1 MHHPLATDDPSTPPA
16 RDLRSPRTA
25 ADARD
30 FARSFA
36 GLLHPAPAAR
46 TTQNLL
52 LLVSELVTNALRHA
66 GAVTALRLTAD
77 RDTIRICVED
87 ASPAHPRERS
97 PDLTGRDGGFGWPL
111 VCALA
116 REVTVGPR
124 PGGGKIVQAVL
135 AR

>member
-1 MHHPLATDDPSTPPA
+1 MHQPLATDDLSSQPA
-16 RDLRSPRTA
+16 QGVCRPKTA

-36 GLLHPAPAAR
+36 DLLHPAPAAD

-77 RDTIRICVED
+77 HDSIRVLVAD
-87 ASPAHPRERS
+87 PSPARPEGRS
-97 PDLTGRDGGFGWPL
+97 PDLTGRGGGFGWPM
-111 VCALA
+111 VRTLA
-116 REVTVGPR
+116 RDVTVR
-124 PGGGKIVQAVL
+124 PCPGGKIVQAAL
-135 AR
+135 SR

>member
-1 MHHPLATDDPSTPPA
+1 MHQPLATDDPSSQPA
-16 RDLRSPRTA
+16 QGVCRPGTA

-36 GLLHPAPAAR
+36 DLLHPAPTAR

-77 RDTIRICVED
+77 HESIRVLVED
-87 ASPAHPRERS
+87 PSPTWPEGRS
-97 PDLTGRDGGFGWPL
+97 PDLTGREGGFGWPM

-116 REVTVGPR
+116 REVTLRPR
-124 PGGGKIVQAVL
+124 PGGGKIVQAAL
-135 AR
+135 SR

>member
-16 RDLRSPRTA
+16 RDLCSPGTA

-36 GLLHPAPAAR
+36 DLLHPPPTAR

-66 GAVTALRLTAD
+66 GTVTALRLAAD
-77 RDTIRICVED
+77 HDSIRICVED
-87 ASPAHPRERS
+87 ASPARPTERS

-116 REVTVGPR
+116 REVTIRPR
-124 PGGGKIVQAVL
+124 PGGGKIVQAAL

>member
-1 MHHPLATDDPSTPPA
+1 MTDGPSTPPA
-16 RDLRSPRTA
+16 RDFCCPQTA

-30 FARSFA
+30 FAGSFA
-36 GLLHPAPAAR
+36 DLLHPPPTAR

-77 RDTIRICVED
+77 QDTIRICVED
-87 ASPAHPRERS
+87 ASPARPTERS
-97 PDLTGRDGGFGWPL
+97 PDLTGRDGGFGWPV

-116 REVTVGPR
+116 REVTIRPR
-124 PGGGKIVQAVL
+124 PGGGKIVQAAL

>member
-1 MHHPLATDDPSTPPA
+1 MHHSLATDDPSYQSA
-16 RDLRSPRTA
+16 RSACHPGTA

-30 FARSFA
+30 FARDFA
-36 GLLHPAPAAR
+36 DLLHPAPPAR

-77 RDTIRICVED
+77 HEDIRVQVED
-87 ASPAHPRERS
+87 PSPARPEGRS
-97 PDLTGRDGGFGWPL
+97 PDLTGRGGGFGWPM
-111 VCALA
+111 VCTLA
-116 REVTVGPR
+116 REVTIRPR
-124 PGGGKIVQAVL
+124 PGGGKIVQAAL